1 VTYPEPPLE
10 NSPLYSLSNVILTP
24 HIAGSSGNEVIRLAE
39 TMANEAENFILMNET
54 SSEVQ
59 LKNLNIKA

>member
-1 VTYPEPPLE
+1 
-10 NSPLYSLSNVILTP
+10 VILTP

-39 TMANEAENFILMNET
+39 IMAKEAENFLLLSET
-54 SSEVQ
+54 PTEVQ